1 MLWMHTY
8 KLHIWTTSTH
18 HARNTTPTP
27 AEWKDTQVNGTIR
40 MQYSSANTNVKQTN
54 TTRTQTINEY
64 SQVGGLEEEF
74 EDTKVVIK
82 ICKSKKDRH
91 HNSQKK
97 NDERQTEIYK
107 THTTKDR
114 VTRTQLK
121 TGDDHRYS
129 VRISS
134 SCFTSRISSHVL
146 FSKASY
152 NYFKG

>member
-1 MLWMHTY
+1 
-8 KLHIWTTSTH
+8 
-18 HARNTTPTP
+18 
-27 AEWKDTQVNGTIR
+27 

-97 NDERQTEIYK
+97 IDESTN
-107 THTTKDR
+107 
-114 VTRTQLK
+114 
-121 TGDDHRYS
+121 RYLQD
-129 VRISS
+129 
-134 SCFTSRISSHVL
+134 T
-146 FSKASY
+146 Y
-152 NYFKG
+152 N